1 VARFASAKQRQPD
14 VTTTIVK
21 TKRTNRTAKA
31 PPAPDS
37 GRYVL
42 RLYVAGATARSKQ
55 ALQRVRHLCETE
67 LKGNYDLQVI
77 DIYQQPIIARN
88 GQILATPTLVREFP
102 RPMRRLIGNLADT
115 HGFFVGLDLDT
126 KPKE

>member
-1 VARFASAKQRQPD
+1 
-14 VTTTIVK
+14 VK
-21 TKRTNRTAKA
+21 KKRANRTAKS
-31 PPAPDS
+31 PPAPEP

-42 RLYVAGATARSKQ
+42 RLYVAGATARSSQ
-55 ALQRVRHLCETE
+55 ALQRVRYLCETE

-102 RPMRRLIGNLADT
+102 RPMRRLIGNLSDT
-115 HGFFVGLDLDT
+115 TGFFVGLDLDT
-126 KPKE
+126 KLKA

>member
-1 VARFASAKQRQPD
+1 M
-14 VTTTIVK
+14 
-21 TKRTNRTAKA
+21 
-31 PPAPDS
+31 
-37 GRYVL
+37 
-42 RLYVAGATARSKQ
+42 AGATARSKQ

-115 HGFFVGLDLDT
+115 TGFFVGLDLDI
-126 KPKE
+126 KLKA